1 MMKHETH
8 GRNRICLLAM
18 YHLQLGKSFKAISEI
33 VKSHWKTVQS
43 SLRRFRNHGFEGLFE
58 SQRSGAPRKIN
69 TIQGTVKLSKIV
81 SKRAIFLDF
90 RQQEVFECLRP
101 KWI

>member
-1 MMKHETH
+1 MKHERH
-8 GRNRICLLAM
+8 GRNRIRLLAM

-43 SLRRFRNHGFEGLFE
+43 WLRRFRNHGLEGLFE

-69 TIQGTVKLSKIV
+69 AIQESALLSQSFILCKFYFVHSNKSYLKSPQSI
-81 SKRAIFLDF
+81 SN
-90 RQQEVFECLRP
+90 
-101 KWI
+101 